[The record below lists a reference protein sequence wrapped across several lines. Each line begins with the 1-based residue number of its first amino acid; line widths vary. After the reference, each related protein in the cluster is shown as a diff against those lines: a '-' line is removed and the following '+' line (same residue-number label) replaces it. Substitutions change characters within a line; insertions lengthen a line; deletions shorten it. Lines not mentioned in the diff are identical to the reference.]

1 MAETVA
7 VEFTAPSGEPLR
19 VEWPTETLAVASPD
33 AGRSSRAWRLDG
45 EIDWDEVAALRV
57 LHAGL
62 GDGDAVAL
70 AALRPAGAG
79 GHGEDLVAALLLT
92 NGATEEIDEALLST
106 EYGPDQLPRRV
117 GLELYR
123 ADDPI
128 PLRVAADVAAA
139 SVEREG
145 AVADVRAT
153 LEVRRDGKRAAG
165 VYEILSPA

>member
-7 VEFTAPSGEPLR
+7 IEFTAPSGEPLR
-19 VEWPTETLAVASPD
+19 IEWPAEALADAAPD
-33 AGRSSRAWRLDG
+33 ADRRSRAWRLAG
-45 EIDWDEVAALRV
+45 EIDWDQVEAVRV
-57 LHAGL
+57 IQAGL
-62 GDGDAVAL
+62 GNGDSLAL
-70 AALRPAGAG
+70 AALRPAGAA
-79 GHGEDLVAALLLT
+79 GHGEELVAALLLT
-92 NGATEEIDEALLST
+92 NGAAEEIEEALLST

-128 PLRVAADVAAA
+128 PLRIAADVTAT

-153 LEVRRDGKRAAG
+153 LEVRRDGTAAAG
-165 VYEILSPA
+165 VYEILTRA